1 MGMLYE
7 YEGFENL
14 FETGTFVI
22 IEAEYVKKFR
32 TKIYNNQYR
41 YGHKVRIKWYPE
53 AIDNDSQIKI
63 VDNHTI
69 LNLVQPYGLIKLL
82 KSGSKI
88 QLRVEYIA
96 YHRED
101 YHIIQINSPKSGRED
116 MLVHRSLFDIR
127 QTMHPDIM
135 QSLYPDQ
142 HNWLLENSNRS
153 NINKVEHQNI
163 YFSAA
168 NDPLSWNVDAMVNGV
183 KIKWK

>member
-14 FETGTFVI
+14 FESGTFVI
-22 IEAEYVKKFR
+22 IEAEYLEKVK
-32 TKIYNNQYR
+32 INQYR
-41 YGHKVRIKWYPE
+41 SDHKVRIKWYPE
-53 AIDNDSQIKI
+53 AVDNDGQIKV
-63 VDNHTI
+63 VDNYTI
-69 LNLVQPYGLIKLL
+69 LNIRQPYGLIRLL

-153 NINKVEHQNI
+153 NINKVEPEKFS
-163 YFSAA
+163 FSAV

-183 KIKWK
+183 AIK